1 MYKVHNWGARDQD
14 AWLNVSHP
22 NEGRVSVCPYPL
34 LPFWPPPPSYSW

>member
-22 NEGRVSVCPYPL
+22 NEGRVC
-34 LPFWPPPPSYSW
+34 LPIPPFAFLAPTSIL